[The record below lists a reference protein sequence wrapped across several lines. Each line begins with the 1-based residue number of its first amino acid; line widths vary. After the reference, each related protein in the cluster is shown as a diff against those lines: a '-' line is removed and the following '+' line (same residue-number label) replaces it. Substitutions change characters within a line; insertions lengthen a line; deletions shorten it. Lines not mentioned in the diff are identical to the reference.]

1 MVGYLS
7 PVLSSATAGV
17 PIREIVIDWSGVAW
31 QYATLVSAYLVA
43 MLILL
48 LVLLR
53 AGVHRVLRMGE
64 E

>member
-1 MVGYLS
+1 ML
-7 PVLSSATAGV
+7 
-17 PIREIVIDWSGVAW
+17 EIAIDWSGVAR
-31 QYATLVSAYLVA
+31 QYAVLVGAYLVA